1 MLSFRFRLLFR
12 VVDAGFLIRNKTSK
26 IHTTKTELGSMVAE
40 VYGFGIVCFGF
51 QNFMAF
57 PMSQSGSWLLP
68 IQ

>member
-12 VVDAGFLIRNKTSK
+12 VVDAGFLIRNKTS
-26 IHTTKTELGSMVAE
+26 TKTELGSMVAE

>member
-12 VVDAGFLIRNKTSK
+12 VVDAGFLIRNKTS
-26 IHTTKTELGSMVAE
+26 TKTELGSMVAE

-51 QNFMAF
+51 QNFMAS